1 METRTECETH
11 RVGPEAPRPLGDRNG
26 RPNFPNTKTLISTP
40 TLTSL
45 GVAYTIDSSV
55 EGTDYNFRWG
65 AGLVGRVLFS
75 RLFERWCSDIFG
87 GEYESETRNC
97 GNLGDLALRYDLSR
111 TQHTEVH

>member
-45 GVAYTIDSSV
+45 GVAYTIDSPV
-55 EGTDYNFRWG
+55 GGTDYG
-65 AGLVGRVLFS
+65 AENLVGRVLFS
-75 RLFERWCSDIFG
+75 RLFEHWSSDIFG
-87 GEYESETRNC
+87 GEYESETRSC
-97 GNLGDLALRYDLSR
+97 GILGDLALQYDLSR